1 VGSRDRR
8 LRFPES
14 PRRVIGVIALLGIYV
29 RIWRPGRPY
38 FRRTIG
44 DDHERP
50 IELGIVV
57 ASLIALIG
65 PCLDA
70 SADTSVAEFYQG
82 KTITILVGS
91 SPGGGY
97 DGDVRTVARHLA
109 GHIPG
114 VPNII
119 VQNMPGARGL
129 AAANYLYNLAKRDGT
144 VMGILEREH
153 LIDSYLIP
161 DGVRYDE
168 RNFSWIGSIGSEQ
181 GIAFAWHTAP
191 QKTVEDIRKAEFIV
205 GGYSNSAI
213 LPLVYNNTMGTRF
226 KLIKGYTGSGT
237 VLLAVEKGEVQG
249 IGNYSLSN
257 ILAKHSD
264 WIKNRK
270 INILFQTGDRR
281 DAALPDVPLAS
292 DFALNEEKR
301 RILHL
306 WLAPNAV
313 ARPLA
318 LPPKV
323 PPDRLTAIRQA
334 FMALFQDPVF
344 LSDARNSGMSV
355 DPQDGEF
362 IENLVRELRALPRDT
377 IEAAKAAAV
386 GD

>member
-1 VGSRDRR
+1 M
-8 LRFPES
+8 
-14 PRRVIGVIALLGIYV
+14 
-29 RIWRPGRPY
+29 
-38 FRRTIG
+38 
-44 DDHERP
+44 
-50 IELGIVV
+50 
-57 ASLIALIG
+57 ALIG

-70 SADTSVAEFYQG
+70 GADIGVAQFYRG

-91 SPGGGY
+91 SPGCGY
-97 DGDVRTVARHLA
+97 DGDARMVARHLA
-109 GHIPG
+109 RHIPG
-114 VPNII
+114 APNII

-129 AAANYLYNLAKRDGT
+129 AAANYLYNLAARDGT

-153 LIDSYLIP
+153 LIDAYLIP

-181 GIAFAWHTAP
+181 GVAFAWHTAP
-191 QKTVEDIRKAEFIV
+191 QKTVEDIRRAEFIV

-213 LPLVYNNTMGTRF
+213 LPLVYNNTMGTKF

-264 WIKNRK
+264 WIKDRK
-270 INILFQTGDRR
+270 INILFQTGAER

-318 LPPKV
+318 LPPAV

-334 FMALFQDPVF
+334 FIALFQDPRF
-344 LSDARNSGMSV
+344 LSDARNSGMSI
-355 DPQDGEF
+355 DPQPGEYV
-362 IENLVRELRALPRDT
+362 EKLVRELRALPPGT
-377 IEAAKAAAV
+377 IEAAKAAA
-386 GD
+386 GE

>member
-1 VGSRDRR
+1 MVGF
-8 LRFPES
+8 L
-14 PRRVIGVIALLGIYV
+14 V
-29 RIWRPGRPY
+29 
-38 FRRTIG
+38 
-44 DDHERP
+44 
-50 IELGIVV
+50 
-57 ASLIALIG
+57 ALIG
-65 PCLDA
+65 PLIGTCLSA
-70 SADTSVAEFYQG
+70 SAETSVAQFYQG

-97 DGDVRTVARHLA
+97 DGDARMVARHL
-109 GHIPG
+109 GRHLPG
-114 VPNII
+114 APNII

-153 LIDSYLIP
+153 LIDAYLIP

-168 RNFSWIGSIGSEQ
+168 RNLSWIGSIGSEE
-181 GIAFAWHTAP
+181 GVAFAWHTAP
-191 QKTVEDIRKAEFIV
+191 QKTVGDIRKAELIV
-205 GGYSNSAI
+205 GGYSNSAV
-213 LPLVYNNTMGTRF
+213 LPLVYNNTMGTKF

-249 IGNYSLSN
+249 IGNYSISN
-257 ILAKHSD
+257 LLAKHSD

-270 INILFQTGDRR
+270 VNILFQTGEKP

-301 RILHL
+301 QILHL

-318 LPPKV
+318 LPPAV

-334 FMALFQDPVF
+334 FMALFQDPGF
-344 LSDARNSGMSV
+344 LSDARASGMSI
-355 DPQDGEF
+355 DPRDGEY
-362 IENLVRELRALPRDT
+362 IEKLVRALRALPPGT
-377 IEAAKAAAV
+377 IEAARAA
-386 GD
+386 GND

>member
-1 VGSRDRR
+1 MRGLPTR
-8 LRFPES
+8 
-14 PRRVIGVIALLGIYV
+14 
-29 RIWRPGRPY
+29 
-38 FRRTIG
+38 
-44 DDHERP
+44 
-50 IELGIVV
+50 GIVV
-57 ASLIALIG
+57 GFLLALIG

-97 DGDVRTVARHLA
+97 DGEARAVARHLA
-109 GHIPG
+109 RHIPG
-114 VPNII
+114 APNII

-144 VMGILEREH
+144 VVGILEREH
-153 LIDSYLIP
+153 LIDAYLIP

-168 RNFSWIGSIGSEQ
+168 RSFSWIGSIGSEQ
-181 GIAFAWHTAP
+181 GVAFAWHTAP
-191 QKTVEDIRKAEFIV
+191 QKTVEDIRKAEFVV

-213 LPLVYNNTMGTRF
+213 LPLVYNNTMGTKF

-264 WIKNRK
+264 WIKDRK
-270 INILFQTGDRR
+270 INILFQTGDKR

-301 RILHL
+301 QILQL

-318 LPPKV
+318 LPPAV
-323 PPDRLTAIRQA
+323 PLDRLTAIRQA
-334 FMALFQDPVF
+334 FVALFQDPRF
-344 LSDARNSGMSV
+344 LSDAGNSGMSI
-355 DPQDGEF
+355 DPQDDEY
-362 IENLVRELRALPRDT
+362 IAKLVRKLRALPPGT
-377 IEAAKAAAV
+377 IEAAKAAA
-386 GD
+386 GE

>member
-1 VGSRDRR
+1 MRR
-8 LRFPES
+8 LLQR
-14 PRRVIGVIALLGIYV
+14 
-29 RIWRPGRPY
+29 
-38 FRRTIG
+38 
-44 DDHERP
+44 
-50 IELGIVV
+50 GIVV
-57 ASLIALIG
+57 ASLIAPIG

-97 DGDVRTVARHLA
+97 DGDARTVARHLA
-109 GHIPG
+109 RHIPG
-114 VPNII
+114 APTII

-168 RNFSWIGSIGSEQ
+168 RNFSWIGSIGAEE
-181 GIAFAWHTAP
+181 GVAFAWHTAP
-191 QKTVEDIRKAEFIV
+191 QKTVEDIRQAEFIV

-213 LPLVYNNTMGTRF
+213 LPLVYNNAMGTRF
-226 KLIKGYTGSGT
+226 KLIKGYTGSET

-301 RILHL
+301 QILHL

-318 LPPKV
+318 LPPAV

-334 FMALFQDPVF
+334 FIALFQDPRV
-344 LSDARNSGMSV
+344 LSDARNGGMSV
-355 DPQDGEF
+355 DPRAGEF
-362 IENLVRELRALPRDT
+362 IENLVRELRALPPST
-377 IEAAKAAAV
+377 IEAAKAAA

>member
-1 VGSRDRR
+1 MSRREYATPTR
-8 LRFPES
+8 A
-14 PRRVIGVIALLGIYV
+14 IIA
-29 RIWRPGRPY
+29 
-38 FRRTIG
+38 
-44 DDHERP
+44 
-50 IELGIVV
+50 
-57 ASLIALIG
+57 AALIALTG
-65 PCLDA
+65 HCLDA
-70 SADTSVAEFYQG
+70 PAAHAAEAFYEG

-97 DGDVRTVARHLA
+97 DGEARTVARHLGRHIA
-109 GHIPG
+109 GA
-114 VPNII
+114 PNVI

-129 AAANYLYNLAKRDGT
+129 AAANYLYNLARRDGT

-153 LIDSYLIP
+153 LIDAYLIP

-191 QKTVEDIRKAEFIV
+191 QKTVEDVRKAELIV
-205 GGYSNSAI
+205 GGYSNSAV

-226 KLIKGYTGSGT
+226 RLIKGYTGSEV

-257 ILAKHSD
+257 MLAKHSD
-264 WIKNRK
+264 WIKDRK
-270 INILFQTGDRR
+270 INILFQTGEKR
-281 DAALPDVPLAS
+281 DAALPDVPRAS

-301 RILHL
+301 QILHL

-318 LPPKV
+318 LPPAV
-323 PPDRLTAIRQA
+323 PPDRLAAIRQA
-334 FMALFQDPVF
+334 FAELFQDPRF
-344 LSDARNSGMSV
+344 LSDARNAGMSI
-355 DPQDGEF
+355 DPQDGGY
-362 IENLVRELRALPRDT
+362 IEKLVRELRALPPST
-377 IEAAKAAAV
+377 IEAARAAA